1 MQARKF
7 LALANVDRLAICPA
21 SSLVFTAPWGVQ
33 EYAAIDLA
41 GSKVAWK
48 ASPEDVLG
56 PPRAQDDEARKAV
69 TYLNATGDGKYLF
82 CMNGQGLHRARIE
95 SDGCVFEERV
105 DCDGGSMDISLDSSR
120 IVRHTYDPALNR
132 DPKVPVVSHICQVGN
147 LARPLRILKFSGK
160 SLPATVDP
168 VTKRVYSADPTGIGV
183 LDTVGQAVRSFPME
197 MRKTIKEKTGG
208 KLDAS
213 RLLPHPK
220 GNAVLLM
227 ANGMGF
233 FIEVPKDKGEP

>member
-1 MQARKF
+1 
-7 LALANVDRLAICPA
+7 
-21 SSLVFTAPWGVQ
+21 
-33 EYAAIDLA
+33 
-41 GSKVAWK
+41 
-48 ASPEDVLG
+48 
-56 PPRAQDDEARKAV
+56 
-69 TYLNATGDGKYLF
+69 
-82 CMNGQGLHRARIE
+82 
-95 SDGCVFEERV
+95 
-105 DCDGGSMDISLDSSR
+105 LDSSR

-233 FIEVPKDKGEP
+233 FIEVPKDKGEQ